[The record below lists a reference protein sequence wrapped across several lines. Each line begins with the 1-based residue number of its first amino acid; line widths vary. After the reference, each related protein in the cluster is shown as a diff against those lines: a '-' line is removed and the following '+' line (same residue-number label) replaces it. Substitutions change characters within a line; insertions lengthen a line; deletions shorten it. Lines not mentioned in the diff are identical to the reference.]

1 MTYIEVIQML
11 SEKANSER
19 AKDLAKHHKVLRP
32 YYGVSNAELNEV
44 SAELRALNSDDYGV
58 DLAAKLWTTNVF
70 EARML
75 AAKLVTRAIIRPDTA
90 AWDLITSWLSD
101 LDCEAI
107 ADQVCKAGQKRV
119 SMDPTRLNEIEAW
132 TTSDHVWTQRAALM
146 MTLPWTK
153 QNNPKPAEIEAR
165 ERILGWAAIY
175 ASDPL
180 WLIQKSVGVWLFELS
195 KHDAP
200 RAHTFLEEHGDAM
213 RPSVRKEAAR
223 NLPSVD
229 A

>member
-1 MTYIEVIQML
+1 MNYIEVIQAL
-11 SEKANSER
+11 SEKTNSER
-19 AKDLAKHHKVLRP
+19 AADLAKYHKVLRP
-32 YYGVSNAELNEV
+32 YYGVSNTELNEIG
-44 SAELRALNSDDYGV
+44 AELRAVESDDYGV
-58 DLAAKLWTTNVF
+58 DLASKLWTTNVF

-90 AWDLITSWLSD
+90 TWDLITSWVPD

-119 SMDPTRLNEIEAW
+119 AMDPARLDEIETW
-132 TTSDHVWTQRAALM
+132 TTSDHVWTQRAALVI
-146 MTLPWTK
+146 TLPWTK
-153 QNNPKPAEIEAR
+153 QNNPKPADLDAR
-165 ERILGWAAIY
+165 ERILGWAATY
-175 ASDPL
+175 SNDPL
-180 WLIQKSVGVWLFELS
+180 WLIQKSVGVWLRELS

-200 RAHTFLEEHGDAM
+200 RVQAFLDEHGDAM